1 MKIGSIDL
9 VEYNQFRSLYLDLS
23 YPAGHEKEGLPLDK
37 ICFIGQSGTGK
48 SSLLNFINYYI
59 RSYSSNEKLADLS
72 KGKILIKIL
81 FDDYIYEL
89 APNEIVHAYP
99 SKDIHRDIRK
109 VDFDK
114 MYGVISDFYNLSE
127 SVRLVHF
134 PPDMRFAPNSVKANE
149 KKGFLLDF
157 RTDDIYEVWSIIL
170 KSIQKFQEKDL
181 MLSSQIGNIA
191 AENIPNIEKLQEKVN
206 ELKALR
212 DSNANPLIQL
222 AEQCLDP
229 LLEKFNLRVKT
240 QLDFKTK
247 EDIGFIKIENKN
259 GVEVPNG
266 LLSTGTQ
273 QILLTALPLFLAK
286 PKEAIILFDEPERSL
301 YPDMQQLVI
310 DYYSKLA
317 PDSQFFYATHSP
329 IIASCFEPWEI
340 VELKFVGG
348 YVVQEL
354 YYEGERHVDNYK
366 FNPKLMTYD
375 LMLSK
380 VFDLKET
387 ANEERSQK
395 ITELLTMKKRLELM
409 KSKDETNTEKFK
421 QMYAEYKSLGE
432 KLFWDISK
440 I

>member
-1 MKIGSIDL
+1 
-9 VEYNQFRSLYLDLS
+9 
-23 YPAGHEKEGLPLDK
+23 
-37 ICFIGQSGTGK
+37 
-48 SSLLNFINYYI
+48 
-59 RSYSSNEKLADLS
+59 
-72 KGKILIKIL
+72 
-81 FDDYIYEL
+81 
-89 APNEIVHAYP
+89 
-99 SKDIHRDIRK
+99 
-109 VDFDK
+109 
-114 MYGVISDFYNLSE
+114 
-127 SVRLVHF
+127 
-134 PPDMRFAPNSVKANE
+134 MRFAPNSSKPNG

-157 RTDDIYEVWSIIL
+157 RTDDIFDVWSIIL
-170 KSIQKFQEKDL
+170 KSIQKFQEKEL

-191 AENIPNIEKLQEKVN
+191 AENIPDIDKLQEKIN

-229 LLEKFNLRVKT
+229 ILEKFNLKVKT

-273 QILLTALPLFLAK
+273 QILLTALPLYLAK
-286 PKEAIILFDEPERSL
+286 PKDAIILFDEPERSL

-340 VELKFVGG
+340 VELKFDANG
-348 YVVQEL
+348 YVVQEK

-409 KSKDETNTEKFK
+409 KSKDETDTDTFK
-421 QMYAEYKSLGE
+421 KMYAEYQSLGE